1 MVWELLVEESLVMKK
16 IHALRL
22 VAYAMLIT
30 IFLIIVSGVF
40 VQTTREM
47 QLVVSAFAFGL
58 LTAAGWDLL
67 SRRYER
73 VEPRGGVDTRPV
85 VWNISESKVKTE
97 DEKEEK
103 ETLPTR

>member
-1 MVWELLVEESLVMKK
+1 MKK
-16 IHALRL
+16 MHALRL

-30 IFLIIVSGVF
+30 MFLIIVSGVF

-67 SRRYER
+67 SRHYER
-73 VEPRGGVDTRPV
+73 VETHGGVDTRPV
-85 VWNISESKVKTE
+85 VWEVQE
-97 DEKEEK
+97 PEAEKEDK